1 MATKLKKSADGRLFV
16 VYECPH
22 CQGNLRSLAELI
34 GNPTR
39 CKSCGG
45 NHTIPGDELYR
56 TYLKAVQ
63 PEPEPF
69 RAPPL
74 RLDIDSDDRLP
85 GPSSRIEPA
94 RAKRKTVEYDADP
107 PDEPS
112 FRSPRNSRYPDAVQP
127 VFDDYVAMTSHP
139 GEQIRLQFGPS
150 TAAVLAL
157 QIIVGLMAFL
167 WLLIVAGSII
177 TGRQDFRNRPGTA
190 FGGTV
195 ILTVYTFAFLVLP
208 SLIAL
213 LRILKR
219 KYTITDQRVV
229 SRSGLASLSVNE
241 VRTES
246 ISGLTIGQSLFG
258 RLFGYGT
265 VHVYADGTS
274 VRLISVDHP
283 IAVASAIRSVIES
296 NE

>member
-1 MATKLKKSADGRLFV
+1 M
-16 VYECPH
+16 
-22 CQGNLRSLAELI
+22 
-34 GNPTR
+34 
-39 CKSCGG
+39 
-45 NHTIPGDELYR
+45 
-56 TYLKAVQ
+56 
-63 PEPEPF
+63 
-69 RAPPL
+69 
-74 RLDIDSDDRLP
+74 
-85 GPSSRIEPA
+85 
-94 RAKRKTVEYDADP
+94 
-107 PDEPS
+107 
-112 FRSPRNSRYPDAVQP
+112 
-127 VFDDYVAMTSHP
+127 
-139 GEQIRLQFGPS
+139 
-150 TAAVLAL
+150 
-157 QIIVGLMAFL
+157 
-167 WLLIVAGSII
+167 
-177 TGRQDFRNRPGTA
+177 
-190 FGGTV
+190 